1 MRKEVNYIEEY
12 RELWSD
18 MKSADTTPMPE
29 IGEWRDEMKLCLD
42 YSDLESSQY
51 RLVKN
56 TDKWHKVVDIIFPWI
71 SMIAETQGA
80 HVIMDIDDKTFYGS
94 IKIMS
99 EALVM
104 INMSDSRDKDLFAVM
119 TQLADDVFIS
129 SENGLAI
136 LTCTFSLYD
145 RVKISDKTDELNQ
158 IKNNIAL
165 LRRKQGKKRIFG
177 LDFLLPL

>member
-1 MRKEVNYIEEY
+1 MESWFLWILFDKQGPFFLANYPI
-12 RELWSD
+12 R
-18 MKSADTTPMPE
+18 
-29 IGEWRDEMKLCLD
+29 
-42 YSDLESSQY
+42 
-51 RLVKN
+51 
-56 TDKWHKVVDIIFPWI
+56 HFF
-71 SMIAETQGA
+71 
-80 HVIMDIDDKTFYGS
+80 DDKTFYGS

-104 INMSDSRDKDLFAVM
+104 INMSDSMDKDIFVSM

-145 RVKISDKTDELNQ
+145 RVKISNKTDELNQ

-165 LRRKQGKKRIFG
+165 LRSKKGKKRI
-177 LDFLLPL
+177 LDLD

>member
-12 RELWSD
+12 RELWND
-18 MKSADTTPMPE
+18 MKSTDTTPMPE

-51 RLVKN
+51 KLVKN
-56 TDKWHKVVDIIFPWI
+56 TDKWHKVIDIIFPWL
-71 SMIAETQGA
+71 SMIAEIQGA

-104 INMSDSRDKDLFAVM
+104 VNMSDSRDKDIFAAM

-165 LRRKQGKKRIFG
+165 LRNKQGKKRIFD
-177 LDFLLPL
+177 LD

>member
-12 RELWSD
+12 RELWND

-51 RLVKN
+51 KLVKN
-56 TDKWHKVVDIIFPWI
+56 TDKWHKVVDIIFPWL

-104 INMSDSRDKDLFAVM
+104 VNMSDSRDKDIFAAM

-145 RVKISDKTDELNQ
+145 RVKISDKTDELDQ

-165 LRRKQGKKRIFG
+165 LRSKQGKNRIFD
-177 LDFLLPL
+177 LD